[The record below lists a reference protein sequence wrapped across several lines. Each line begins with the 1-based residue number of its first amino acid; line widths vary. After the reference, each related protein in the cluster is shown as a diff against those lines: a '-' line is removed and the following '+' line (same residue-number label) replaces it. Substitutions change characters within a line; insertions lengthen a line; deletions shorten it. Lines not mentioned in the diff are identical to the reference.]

1 MDKYV
6 RFIIEDLLPLY
17 NEGLL
22 SEETTE
28 WLEDQ
33 VAKNLELQKIVAQSN
48 RPLEKIEI
56 ESTVE
61 PDKMIKNIKR
71 KLSIYQL
78 IFMAISFYLAINTS
92 LLNDSFGFIFWY
104 TVLGIV
110 TYLFYKDMKIVFYIS
125 MLPIFI
131 WSIGGNIAEY
141 RAGHIDNTVSI
152 TTYVFQSITGSFFMG
167 LIHYLFALIGSLI
180 GLLLI
185 KIKERG

>member
-6 RFIIEDLLPLY
+6 RSIIEDLLPLY
-17 NEGLL
+17 NEDLL
-22 SEETTE
+22 SEKTTE
-28 WLEDQ
+28 WFDAQ
-33 VAKNLELQKIVAQSN
+33 VAKDPELQKIVEQTN

-56 ESTVE
+56 KSTVE
-61 PDKMIKNIKR
+61 PDKMFKNIKR

-104 TVLGIV
+104 TVLGTV

-141 RAGHIDNTVSI
+141 RAGHIDTSVS
-152 TTYVFQSITGSFFMG
+152 TMTYVFQSLTISFFTG

-185 KIKERG
+185 KIKGRG